1 MPKYNFTPEGLKRYG
16 QYFSPDSFLA
26 KIKSIALK
34 AGRKLIYNALLLFY
48 VLTSPSTPLRY
59 KQIIIG
65 ALGYFILPT
74 DLLPDFIPG
83 IGFAADLA
91 AVLAVVKIVMS
102 CITPEIKSKALAKSQ
117 SYL

>member
-1 MPKYNFTPEGLKRYG
+1 MPKYNFTPDGLKRYG

-26 KIKSIALK
+26 KIRSIALK

-59 KQIIIG
+59 NQIIIG

-83 IGFAADLA
+83 IGFADDLA